1 MSTYAHT
8 LLPPE
13 VQEALIKASHAPG
26 TDRDRRIAIEKAI
39 RLARITEPAFFK
51 EENHEDQT
59 YECPS
64 FLSPS
69 V

>member
-13 VQEALIKASHAPG
+13 VQEALIKASHTPG
-26 TDRDRRIAIEKAI
+26 TERERRIAIEKAT
-39 RLARITEPAFFK
+39 RLARITKPTFFK

-59 YECPS
+59 VECPS
-64 FLSPS
+64 FLSSP